1 MKKKIILYLLV
12 ILFIPTLFLGE
23 ILYEPLD
30 QDAFAIVNSEKLSTE
45 LLNSRSQILYILL
58 DLKTSYPD
66 FYNELTNTATGVE
79 FLNTYLFDQATKIV
93 NEVLFVQFVEQKG
106 VDLNRN
112 DIKKTIESKFSE
124 TFKELEIEDEEIE
137 TYLLFLGYTSRVN
150 YIDDAFYSTLYINSI
165 SALYNKIIDEI
176 EISEEEIKAEYEKN
190 KSNYMS
196 PPTAD
201 IKVLVFSSEEEA
213 SFTYSRIIDG
223 YYTFDEV
230 YRQSENPLLTI
241 RIDDDTNPLVKIIK
255 SNPPGY
261 VFGPVLYDSFEGTYA
276 LVKIEKK
283 NPARVLTYEEAK
295 LQIIFN
301 LKDKKAQEY
310 FDKIL
315 PEEFQ
320 EFQNKSTI
328 IINSSLFWG
337 DSICKKLTKKQY
349 LIL

>member
-1 MKKKIILYLLV
+1 M
-12 ILFIPTLFLGE
+12 
-23 ILYEPLD
+23 
-30 QDAFAIVNSEKLSTE
+30 
-45 LLNSRSQILYILL
+45 
-58 DLKTSYPD
+58 
-66 FYNELTNTATGVE
+66 
-79 FLNTYLFDQATKIV
+79 
-93 NEVLFVQFVEQKG
+93 
-106 VDLNRN
+106 
-112 DIKKTIESKFSE
+112 
-124 TFKELEIEDEEIE
+124 
-137 TYLLFLGYTSRVN
+137 
-150 YIDDAFYSTLYINSI
+150 
-165 SALYNKIIDEI
+165 
-176 EISEEEIKAEYEKN
+176 
-190 KSNYMS
+190 
-196 PPTAD
+196 
-201 IKVLVFSSEEEA
+201 
-213 SFTYSRIIDG
+213 
-223 YYTFDEV
+223 
-230 YRQSENPLLTI
+230 LTI

-255 SNPPGY
+255 SNPSGY